1 MNNTP
6 IEIEI
11 NDAGDTVKTTIFQ
24 LLQWKHALRLEK
36 VGLKMSGGR
45 KVSTHLRGLLGVKR
59 TYPIDDLQT
68 WVEDTLNA
76 VEAALKGEAA

>member
-11 NDAGDTVKTTIFQ
+11 SDDGRTITTSIFQ

-45 KVSTHLRGLLGVKR
+45 KVSTHLRKLLGVKR
-59 TYPIDDLQT
+59 TYKIEDLQA
-68 WVEDTLNA
+68 WVEGTIEA